1 MGLARPASTVTEPD
15 MPSATIDRIPRNTP
29 ASAQRRIEQRLAR
42 RLSYYAMRPADIG
55 QRLAEL
61 DREWPIDRTLQANAA
76 TLVLAGL
83 ALGLSLDRRLLLLPA
98 AVGAFLL
105 QHALQGWCP
114 PLPLF
119 RWMGV
124 RSAEEIA
131 MERYA
136 LKALRGDFRDVA
148 PAGAW
153 RPALEETGAA
163 EPGTPAE
170 VAQRDRAAGAMSAVR
185 R

>member
-1 MGLARPASTVTEPD
+1 
-15 MPSATIDRIPRNTP
+15 MPSATSDRIPRNTP
-29 ASAQRRIEQRLAR
+29 RSAQRRIEQRLAR

-55 QRLAEL
+55 HRLAEL

-76 TLVLAGL
+76 AVVLAGL
-83 ALGLSLDRRLLLLPA
+83 GLGLALDRRALLLLPA

-131 MERYA
+131 AERYA

-153 RPALEETGAA
+153 QPALEQATV
-163 EPGTPAE
+163 EPGTPA
-170 VAQRDRAAGAMSAVR
+170 AIALRDRAAGAMAAVR